1 MPFLIASLVFLAVV
15 LVGYAFSAALQR
27 RENTEQKIRDR
38 LHLAGR
44 RSTAGGGASLLK
56 DERLSSI
63 GILDSLLSRLSL
75 ARSLTKLTRE
85 AGLRNRVGEIFLY
98 IVLSGLAG
106 LLLGL
111 LLTDNLTIALACAA
125 VLALIPVVVL
135 RRRRNRRM
143 KLFSEQLPDSL
154 DLIRAA
160 LQAGHSFG
168 AALLVVAEEFPDP
181 IAEEFRIVAEEMRLG
196 LPTREA
202 LYNLRE
208 RVDDPNVPILIVG
221 ILVAHEVGGNMAEVL
236 DNTAYTVRER
246 FKLLRDVLVMTA
258 QGRMSG
264 RLLTALPILVAL
276 AMVTLNPLYFMPMLE
291 SQTGRY
297 MIAYAVLS
305 VTAGHFMIQR
315 IVNIRV

>member
-1 MPFLIASLVFLAVV
+1 MPFLIASLVFVSVV
-15 LVGYAFSAALQR
+15 FFGYALTVALLR
-27 RENTEQKIRDR
+27 RETHQQKIRDR
-38 LHLAGR
+38 LQLARGPSR
-44 RSTAGGGASLLK
+44 EGPGSSLLK
-56 DERLSSI
+56 DERLSAI

-75 ARSLTKLTRE
+75 TRSLAKLTRE
-85 AGLRNRVGEIFLY
+85 AGLRNRVGQTFLY
-98 IVLSGLAG
+98 IVLLGLAG
-106 LLLGL
+106 LLLGIL
-111 LLTDNLTIALACAA
+111 ITDSFAIGLACAGVA
-125 VLALIPVVVL
+125 ALIPVVAL
-135 RRRRNRRM
+135 RRRRRQRM
-143 KLFSEQLPDSL
+143 KLFNEQLPDSL

-181 IAEEFRIVAEEMRLG
+181 VAEEFRIVAEEIRLG
-196 LPTREA
+196 LPTRDA
-202 LYNLRE
+202 LYNLRD

-221 ILVAHEVGGNMAEVL
+221 ILVAHEVGGNLAEVL

-297 MIAYAVLS
+297 MIAYAILS
-305 VTAGHFMIQR
+305 VTVGHFMIQR